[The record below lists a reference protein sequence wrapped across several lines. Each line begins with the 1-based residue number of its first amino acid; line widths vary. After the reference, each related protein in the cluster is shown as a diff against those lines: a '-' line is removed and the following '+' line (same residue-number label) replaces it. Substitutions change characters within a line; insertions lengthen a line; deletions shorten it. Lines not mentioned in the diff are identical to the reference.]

1 VHGSGIVGNAIK
13 VRLRSGEVERFC
25 ASGFVDSRCYR
36 SDQDCKNFLP
46 ESPLQPAPSG
56 LGFALFLTPR
66 LRDGEGGY
74 CGCPTIKLLI
84 LWQLEFE

>member
-1 VHGSGIVGNAIK
+1 MT
-13 VRLRSGEVERFC
+13 RSAAPPTISSSPDHQKPRRFSL
-25 ASGFVDSRCYR
+25 AKDRG
-36 SDQDCKNFLP
+36 CKNFLP